1 MEVYNEKVRDLLNV
15 DKSDLKVYETQEGNI
30 STDCSL
36 EMVNCAE
43 QMVHLLNQ
51 GNKNKSIGETQM
63 NDRSSRS
70 HTIFRIVSTNK
81 KIFRVPHLNFFN
93 FVDDRKP
100 RAR

>member
-1 MEVYNEKVRDLLNV
+1 MEVYNERVRDLLNV
-15 DKSDLKVYETQEGNI
+15 EKSDLKVYETQEGNI

-43 QMVHLLNQ
+43 QMVHLMDQ

-70 HTIFRIVSTNK
+70 HTIFRIVSFK
-81 KIFRVPHLNFFN
+81 QCKLLFII
-93 FVDDRKP
+93 
-100 RAR
+100 

>member
-15 DKSDLKVYETQEGNI
+15 DKNDLKVYETQEGNI

-70 HTIFRIVSTNK
+70 HTIFRIVSVTK
-81 KIFRVPHLNFFN
+81 YVISHSCKFFK
-93 FVDDRKP
+93 FLDHRKP

>member
-15 DKSDLKVYETQEGNI
+15 EKNDLKVYETQEGNI

-70 HTIFRIVSTNK
+70 HTIFRIVCK
-81 KIFRVPHLNFFN
+81 KIMSLPTSANF
-93 FVDDRKP
+93 
-100 RAR
+100 